1 MTVNEPDEPTR
12 RVTPSDGPGPDRNDD
27 PTAVLGSVSPETGE
41 GDPANSPSAEDE
53 VPPRNRLRE
62 IVIGLGGAV
71 LGFAL
76 AFVIVALSTSG
87 ADELSDDGAVAEL
100 EDAQATIAERDAR
113 VAELEAELAEAEA
126 AAGDRDEDLVAQRE
140 ALEDRSA
147 ALDQR
152 EQVLDER
159 EAAIADREAEVAAR
173 EEAVEQAEQDR
184 ESDGSGDGDA
194 GDGGTPDGGGDGI
207 IDLPD
212 VDEEEVSNA
221 IERLLD
227 RIRGLFGE

>member
-1 MTVNEPDEPTR
+1 VNEPDEPTR
-12 RVTPSDGPGPDRNDD
+12 RVTPTDGPPRSRDDD
-27 PTAVLGSVSPETGE
+27 PTAVMGSVPSETGE
-41 GDPANSPSAEDE
+41 SGPVTPPSDE
-53 VPPRNRLRE
+53 EEAPPRNRLRE
-62 IVIGLGGAV
+62 VVIGLGGAV

-87 ADELSDDGAVAEL
+87 ADELTGDGAVAEL
-100 EDAQATIAERDAR
+100 EDARATIAERDAR

-126 AAGDRDEDLVAQRE
+126 AAGDRDEDVAAQRE

-152 EQVLDER
+152 EQALEER

-173 EEAVEQAEQDR
+173 EEAVEQSEQEPEDG
-184 ESDGSGDGDA
+184 GSGDPDPE
-194 GDGGTPDGGGDGI
+194 DGGTPDDGGDGI
-207 IDLPD
+207 VDLPD

>member
-1 MTVNEPDEPTR
+1 MNEPDEPTR
-12 RVTPSDGPGPDRNDD
+12 RVTPTDGPSRDRDDD
-27 PTAVLGSVSPETGE
+27 PTAVLGSVSSEPGE
-41 GDPANSPSAEDE
+41 SDPATLPPDE
-53 VPPRNRLRE
+53 EEEPQRNRLRD
-62 IVIGLGGAV
+62 IAIGLGGAV

-87 ADELSDDGAVAEL
+87 ADELTGEEAAVEL

-126 AAGDRDEDLVAQRE
+126 AAGDRDEDVVAQRE

-152 EQVLDER
+152 EQALEDL

-173 EEAVEQAEQDR
+173 EEAVDQAEQGGD
-184 ESDGSGDGDA
+184 SGGAGDGDP